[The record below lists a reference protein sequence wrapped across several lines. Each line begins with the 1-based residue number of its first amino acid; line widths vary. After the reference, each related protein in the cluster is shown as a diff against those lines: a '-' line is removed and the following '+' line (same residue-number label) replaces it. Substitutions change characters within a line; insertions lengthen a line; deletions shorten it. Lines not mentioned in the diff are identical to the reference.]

1 LTAAASVPLS
11 VPAPASP
18 AEALTPPEAPVPQ
31 RGDVMPPAAARL
43 GYPGYL
49 RDADIA
55 QIAALALSGL
65 AGILG
70 MTALGGFLGYRQAK
84 VGYMLRA
91 GGIARFL
98 Q

>member
-1 LTAAASVPLS
+1 LPTAARA
-11 VPAPASP
+11 
-18 AEALTPPEAPVPQ
+18 
-31 RGDVMPPAAARL
+31 

-49 RDADIA
+49 RDADMA
-55 QIAALALSGL
+55 QVATLALSGL

-70 MTALGGFLGYRQAK
+70 MTALGAFLGYRQAK
-84 VGYMLRA
+84 VGYMVRA

>member
-1 LTAAASVPLS
+1 
-11 VPAPASP
+11 
-18 AEALTPPEAPVPQ
+18 
-31 RGDVMPPAAARL
+31 MARV
-43 GYPGYL
+43 
-49 RDADIA
+49 AT
-55 QIAALALSGL
+55 LALSGL

>member
-1 LTAAASVPLS
+1 
-11 VPAPASP
+11 
-18 AEALTPPEAPVPQ
+18 
-31 RGDVMPPAAARL
+31 M
-43 GYPGYL
+43 
-49 RDADIA
+49 A
-55 QIAALALSGL
+55 QVATLALSGL

-70 MTALGGFLGYRQAK
+70 MTALGAFLGYRQAK

>member
-1 LTAAASVPLS
+1 MSGTPDVALDAQRFPIGRFQRQ
-11 VPAPASP
+11 
-18 AEALTPPEAPVPQ
+18 AEFSAEQ
-31 RGDVMPPAAARL
+31 RKAH
-43 GYPGYL
+43 
-49 RDADIA
+49 IA

>member
-1 LTAAASVPLS
+1 
-11 VPAPASP
+11 
-18 AEALTPPEAPVPQ
+18 
-31 RGDVMPPAAARL
+31 MPPAAARL

>member
-1 LTAAASVPLS
+1 LPTAARA
-11 VPAPASP
+11 
-18 AEALTPPEAPVPQ
+18 
-31 RGDVMPPAAARL
+31 

-49 RDADIA
+49 RDADMA
-55 QIAALALSGL
+55 QVATLALSGL